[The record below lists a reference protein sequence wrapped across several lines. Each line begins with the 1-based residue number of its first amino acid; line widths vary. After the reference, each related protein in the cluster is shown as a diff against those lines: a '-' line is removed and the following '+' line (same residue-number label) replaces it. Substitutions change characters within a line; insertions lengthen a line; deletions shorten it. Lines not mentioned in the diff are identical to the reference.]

1 MPVRLQLDVLHVLDY
16 HCTDMKS
23 PIGLAEMSP
32 VFTLI
37 LIVLVGILLR
47 RLHALSSNDA
57 TTIRKFVFNVS
68 LPALTFISLYSNP
81 IPTEALWIIPG
92 VVTIQAIGYLAYRLA
107 PVRYRESVLSGFL
120 GNTGFMGYPVVQAV
134 LGQGALPLA
143 VIYEQTHSFMVL
155 GVWVH
160 KNARS
165 FINPPLVAMVLA
177 LVLKSVPLPLFF
189 TDACRLVGN
198 STSPLAMLFVGLN
211 VDMGFNWRALIA
223 AGIKLVVIPAMA
235 LALTLIL
242 PLAGN
247 IRSAFILQS
256 AMPVM
261 VASVVYGAEMGLD
274 VQKLSRNVV
283 VSTLLFPLTVLFW
296 SRFL

>member
-1 MPVRLQLDVLHVLDY
+1 
-16 HCTDMKS
+16 MKPS
-23 PIGLAEMSP
+23 IGLAEMSP

-37 LIVLVGILLR
+37 LIVAVGVLLR
-47 RLHALSSNDA
+47 RLHVLSLNDA
-57 TTIRKFVFNVS
+57 TTLRKFVFNVS
-68 LPALTFISLYSNP
+68 LPALTFISLYSNT
-81 IPTEALWIIPG
+81 IPTKALWIIPG
-92 VVTIQAIGYLAYRLA
+92 VVAIQAVGYVVFRLV
-107 PVRYRESVLSGFL
+107 PVRYRESIFSGFL

-134 LGQGALPLA
+134 LGQEALPLA

-165 FINPPLVAMVLA
+165 LINPPLVAMVLA
-177 LVLKSVPLPLFF
+177 LVLKRVPLPPFV
-189 TDACRLVGN
+189 TDACKLVGN
-198 STSPLAMLFVGLN
+198 STSPVAMLFVGLN
-211 VDMGFNWRALIA
+211 VDLDFNWRALIA
-223 AGIKLVVIPAMA
+223 AGIKLMVVPAMA

-242 PLAGN
+242 PIGGD

-256 AMPVM
+256 SMPVM
-261 VASVVYGAEMGLD
+261 VASVVYGAEIGLD
-274 VQKLSRNVV
+274 VQKLSRNVI

>member
-1 MPVRLQLDVLHVLDY
+1 
-16 HCTDMKS
+16 MKPS
-23 PIGLAEMSP
+23 IGLAEMSP

-37 LIVLVGILLR
+37 LIVGVGILLR
-47 RLHALSSNDA
+47 RFHVLSLNDA
-57 TTIRKFVFNVS
+57 TALRKFVFNIS
-68 LPALTFISLYSNP
+68 LPALTFISLYSNT
-81 IPTEALWIIPG
+81 IPKSALWIIPG
-92 VVTIQAIGYLAYRLA
+92 VIAIQAVGYVVFRLV
-107 PVRYRESVLSGFL
+107 PVRYRESVFSGFL

-134 LGQGALPLA
+134 LGQEALPLA

-165 FINPPLVAMVLA
+165 LINPPLVAMILA
-177 LVLKSVPLPLFF
+177 LILKRVPLPLFV

-198 STSPLAMLFVGLN
+198 ATSPVAMLFVGLS
-211 VDMGFNWRALIA
+211 VDLEFNWRSLIA
-223 AGIKLVVIPAMA
+223 AGIKLIVVPAMA

-242 PLAGN
+242 PLSGD

-256 AMPVM
+256 SMPVM
-261 VASVVYGAEMGLD
+261 VASVVYGAEIGLD
-274 VQKLSRNVV
+274 VQKLSRNVIV
-283 VSTLLFPLTVLFW
+283 ATLLFPLTVLFW